1 MRINTSW
8 KKIIPFMILLGL
20 LSCVTVNIYFP
31 AEEVRKTAEE
41 IVGEVR
47 GQSETT
53 GPQSFLFNQ
62 LFMLSGFF
70 APSEAHAQAE
80 TAVSNAAIRAVKERL
95 KQRAPQLAPFFDQG
109 VIGEGNNGYV
119 RIIELGSLD
128 MKQKAAVNRLVEA
141 ENRDRKQLYQE
152 IVRAMNLDS
161 SQLSRVESIFASEW
175 QQTARPGW
183 KIEKAPGQWVKK

>member
-1 MRINTSW
+1 MTINTGW
-8 KKIIPFMILLGL
+8 KKIIPFMIFLGL
-20 LSCVTVNIYFP
+20 ISCVTVNIYFP

-47 GQSETT
+47 GQAEQT
-53 GPQSFLFNQ
+53 GPQSFLLQ
-62 LFMLSGFF
+62 RLFQFSCLF

-80 TAVSNAAIRAVKERL
+80 TTVSNGAIRAVKERL

-109 VIGEGNNGYV
+109 VIGESNNGYV
-119 RIIELGSLD
+119 RIIASGSLD

-141 ENRDRKQLYQE
+141 ENKDRRQLYQE
-152 IVRAMNLDS
+152 IVRALNLDS

>member
-1 MRINTSW
+1 MTFNTDW
-8 KKIIPFMILLGL
+8 KKIIPILIFLGL

-47 GQSETT
+47 GQTEQT
-53 GPQSFLFNQ
+53 GPQSLLMKGLIRF
-62 LFMLSGFF
+62 SGFLVP
-70 APSEAHAQAE
+70 AEAHAQSE
-80 TAVSNAAIRAVKERL
+80 TTVSNAAIRAIKERL
-95 KQRAPQLAPFFDQG
+95 KQRAPQLAPYFNKG
-109 VIGEGNNGYV
+109 VIGESNNGYV
-119 RIIELGSLD
+119 RILESGSLD

-152 IVRAMNLDS
+152 IVRALNLDS
-161 SQLSRVESIFASEW
+161 SQLSRVESIFASQW

-183 KIEKAPGQWVKK
+183 KIEKAPGQWVTK